1 MDTDPDDIAF
11 DIYRSTDG
19 GNFEK
24 LNNNPIANSSNYKDL
39 TADVTVNNE
48 YKVCKTGSTETL
60 CSYTF
65 TPAMAQNFYRT
76 IKLNTNV
83 PDPSLVYQANDAAV
97 GDLDGDG
104 EYEIVLKRSV
114 VNHDNTAKRSIPEV
128 VCWKPIN

>member
-1 MDTDPDDIAF
+1 MNIKSVRPGVQKH
-11 DIYRSTDG
+11 Y
-19 GNFEK
+19 
-24 LNNNPIANSSNYKDL
+24 
-39 TADVTVNNE
+39 V
-48 YKVCKTGSTETL
+48 
-60 CSYTF
+60 SYTF

-114 VNHDNTAKRSIPEV
+114 VNHDNTAKTVDPGSCLLEAY
-128 VCWKPIN
+128 KLNGAFLGG